1 MVLKGVGLEQEDM
14 ELEQEDMELEQEDMR
29 HHMAEVLT

>member
-1 MVLKGVGLEQEDM
+1 MVLKGVG
-14 ELEQEDMELEQEDMR
+14 LEQEDMELEQEDMR